1 LKGRSVH
8 RICRRIG
15 GLFATVA
22 VILSSLCLLP
32 LCVAAL
38 AQATPPQAGPA
49 EASAYLV
56 RKDQSSCPDS
66 GDVTNANSPQIAGFI
81 RIARLSD
88 GNVTLTVSATA
99 RPNTT
104 YRFAVTCGA
113 EVANIVTDD
122 EGVAN
127 ITIPIPVDV
136 VRAPVSFEMSA
147 KDTAPESRFQSA
159 QIAFR

>member
-1 LKGRSVH
+1 VH

-22 VILSSLCLLP
+22 VILLSLCLLP

-38 AQATPPQAGPA
+38 AQATAPQAAPA

-56 RKDQSSCPDS
+56 RKDQSSCPDG

-81 RIARLSD
+81 RIARLGD

-104 YRFAVTCGA
+104 YRFAVTCGG
-113 EVANIVTDD
+113 EIANIVTDD

-127 ITIPIPVDV
+127 ITIPIAVDV

-159 QIAFR
+159 QVTFR

>member
-1 LKGRSVH
+1 VH
-8 RICRRIG
+8 RICRGIG

-22 VILSSLCLLP
+22 VILLSLCLLP

-38 AQATPPQAGPA
+38 AQATPPQATPPQAAPA

-147 KDTAPESRFQSA
+147 KDTAPETRFQSA

>member
-1 LKGRSVH
+1 VH

-15 GLFATVA
+15 GLFATAA
-22 VILSSLCLLP
+22 VILLSLCLLP

-38 AQATPPQAGPA
+38 AQATPPQAAPA

-88 GNVTLTVSATA
+88 DNVTLTVSATA

-147 KDTAPESRFQSA
+147 KDTAPESRLQSA